1 MEEMKLP
8 GGRSLGKILHP
19 KLILLP
25 TTLTHDTETMA
36 GPNNTGQGE
45 DGGALANPILQEILE
60 TVPFSPTLR
69 TYWSHRVSRVQ
80 WPDAG
85 LARRF

>member
-1 MEEMKLP
+1 M
-8 GGRSLGKILHP
+8 GKILHP

-36 GPNNTGQGE
+36 AQTIQDE
-45 DGGALANPILQEILE
+45 SKDGGVLAIPLLHE

-69 TYWSHRVSRVQ
+69 TY
-80 WPDAG
+80 
-85 LARRF
+85 

>member
-1 MEEMKLP
+1 MTEMKLP
-8 GGRSLGKILHP
+8 GRRSLGKILHP

-36 GPNNTGQGE
+36 AQTIQDE
-45 DGGALANPILQEILE
+45 SKDGGVLAIPLLHE

-69 TYWSHRVSRVQ
+69 TY
-80 WPDAG
+80 
-85 LARRF
+85 